1 MNIQFTALK
10 QQILP
15 SGMGADIHTARVQTP
30 RMSLVLGARV
40 RDRDPLYRI
49 RQLVHDKTTSL
60 LIHLFQ
66 ALIDP
71 GWEREP
77 QKNRL
82 LNHVK

>member
-1 MNIQFTALK
+1 
-10 QQILP
+10 
-15 SGMGADIHTARVQTP
+15 MGADIHTARVQTP

-49 RQLVHDKTTSL
+49 RQLLHDKTTSL

-71 GWEREP
+71 GWEQRATKKQALKP
-77 QKNRL
+77 CKI
-82 LNHVK
+82 K